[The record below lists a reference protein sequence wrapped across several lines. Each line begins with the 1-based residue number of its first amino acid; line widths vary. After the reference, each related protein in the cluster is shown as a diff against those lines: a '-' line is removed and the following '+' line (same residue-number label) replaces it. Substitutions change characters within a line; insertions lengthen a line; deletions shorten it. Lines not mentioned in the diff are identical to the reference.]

1 MTCIGHENTM
11 HMILENFILFLKMQS
26 TCTCYCLHVPQI
38 WAMMMM
44 IIITTYNNDN
54 NNNNNNNR

>member
-1 MTCIGHENTM
+1 MTCSGHENTM

-26 TCTCYCLHVPQI
+26 TCTCYCLPQI

-44 IIITTYNNDN
+44 MMMMIIIIIIIIIIIGNY
-54 NNNNNNNR
+54 

>member
-26 TCTCYCLHVPQI
+26 TCTCYCLPQI

-44 IIITTYNNDN
+44 IIITTIMIIIIIIIIGNY
-54 NNNNNNNR
+54 